1 MGIVKRNIRLEAMI
15 MYYTTGLQTELQKVP
30 SLKRETKRKKYRI
43 TSKFRFTL
51 FLGILALAALLLLN
65 GLLSIGT
72 VSAESYDTYQVVKV
86 ESGDTL
92 WTIADRYGSK
102 DTDLRRSVDRI
113 MHVNGIEQAD
123 DLRAGQEILVP
134 AEA

>member
-1 MGIVKRNIRLEAMI
+1 MSH
-15 MYYTTGLQTELQKVP
+15 TTGLQSELQAFP

-43 TSKFRFTL
+43 TSKFSFTL

-92 WTIADRYGSK
+92 WTIADRYASK
-102 DTDLRRSVDRI
+102 NTDLRRSVDRI